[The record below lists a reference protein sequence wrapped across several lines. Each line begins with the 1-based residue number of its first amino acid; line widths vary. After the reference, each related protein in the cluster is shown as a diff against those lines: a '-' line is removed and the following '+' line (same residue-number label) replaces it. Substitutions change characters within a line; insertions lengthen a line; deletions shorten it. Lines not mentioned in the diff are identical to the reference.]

1 MSSTERYSWHAA
13 LWQKLQATRAR
24 LPHALLLQGRSGT
37 GKLDFAYRLSQS
49 LLCSQPGVEMEAC
62 GACQSCNWFAQGH
75 HPDFRLLEPAET
87 DADSEADVPAK
98 PGKKTQIAVD
108 QVRDLADF
116 FSLSSHQ
123 AGLRIV
129 LLHPAEAL
137 NVASANA
144 LLKMLEEPP
153 AGVIFM
159 LVSHQPQRLLPTIRS
174 RCNTIDMPVPTR
186 EQAQQWLVSKGV
198 EQTDRKLAYAGGSP
212 LQAIS
217 AQGDAERL
225 ARDVL
230 ACLERGVGMDPFA
243 AAAACA
249 RVGMVE
255 TCTMLQK
262 WLYDLLSLRMAAQV
276 RYHDPMSP
284 ALQGLG
290 KGVDLAKLLEFQRIV
305 DEARRHALHPLNLEL
320 QLEALMIQYTQIF
333 PART

>member
-1 MSSTERYSWHAA
+1 MSATERYPWHAD
-13 LWQKLQATRAR
+13 LWQKLQGMRTR

-37 GKLDFAYRLSQS
+37 GKQDFAYRLSQS
-49 LLCSQPGVEMEAC
+49 LLCSQPGMEMAAC
-62 GACQSCNWFAQGH
+62 GTCQSCNWFLQGH

-87 DADSEADVPAK
+87 DTDAESEGAAK
-98 PGKKTQIAVD
+98 PGKKTQISVD
-108 QVRDLADF
+108 QVRELAEF

-137 NVASANA
+137 NIASANA

-153 AGVIFM
+153 AGVVFL

-174 RCNTIDMPVPTR
+174 RCNTIDMPMPTR
-186 EQAQQWLVSKGV
+186 DQAQQWLVAKGV
-198 EQTDRKLAYAGGSP
+198 EQAARKLAYAGGSP
-212 LQAIS
+212 LQALS
-217 AQGDAERL
+217 AQGDVDRL

-230 ACLERGVGMDPFA
+230 ACLERGVGMDPFT

-249 RVGMVE
+249 RIGMVE
-255 TCTMLQK
+255 TVTMLQK
-262 WLYDLLSLRMAAQV
+262 WLYDLLSVRMTGQA
-276 RYHDPMSP
+276 RYHDPQAP

-290 KGVDLAKLLEFQRIV
+290 KGVDLPKLLEYQRVV

-333 PART
+333 TVRT